1 MKNNLAEMTVGQ
13 RGRVTGFQK
22 GLEKYRTKL
31 MSMGLIKGTEFAVN
45 RIAPMGDPVEIHV
58 RGYNLSLRK
67 HEAAAL
73 FVEGV

>member
-1 MKNNLAEMTVGQ
+1 MKNNFAEMTVGQ